1 MFYGQ
6 NKEDEIIND
15 LIVSKYG
22 SDFKGTILDLGAND
36 GITLSNSRYFI
47 ENGWKGVL
55 IEAGKSPYEK
65 LMTTVL
71 PNTIA
76 INCAV
81 GNQDGF
87 LTFYESNNLLNSD
100 DIGLVSSLVADET
113 QRWRKAGI
121 GFTEYQVE
129 CFTWESFRNKF
140 HLNSQNFDIISI
152 DIEGMDVE
160 ILEAILIEG
169 HRPTFVSIEHNFVIQ
184 NEIAIRELA
193 KNYGY
198 RIICRKLSVQ
208 DYWLLNDL

>member
-1 MFYGQ
+1 MYYGQ
-6 NKEDEIIND
+6 NKEDEIINS

-47 ENGWKGVL
+47 ENGWRGVL
-55 IEAGKSPYEK
+55 IEAGKSPYQK

-152 DIEGMDVE
+152 DIEGMDYDVLIQMNMEELECKVLCVE
-160 ILEAILIEG
+160 FNGIDMQKYVDYATKYGMTLTHQNPENLI
-169 HRPTFVSIEHNFVIQ
+169 F
-184 NEIAIRELA
+184 L
-193 KNYGY
+193 K
-198 RIICRKLSVQ
+198 
-208 DYWLLNDL
+208 

>member
-6 NKEDEIIND
+6 NKEDEIINN

-47 ENGWKGVL
+47 ENGWKAVL

-152 DIEGMDVE
+152 DIEGMDYDVLIQMNLEELGCKVLCVE
-160 ILEAILIEG
+160 FNGLDMQKYVDYATKYGMTLVYQNPENLI
-169 HRPTFVSIEHNFVIQ
+169 F
-184 NEIAIRELA
+184 L
-193 KNYGY
+193 K
-198 RIICRKLSVQ
+198 
-208 DYWLLNDL
+208 

>member
-6 NKEDEIIND
+6 NKEDETINNLII
-15 LIVSKYG
+15 SKYG
-22 SDFKGTILDLGAND
+22 SDFKGCILDLGAND

-71 PNTIA
+71 PNTVV
-76 INCAV
+76 INCAI

-87 LTFYESNNLLNSD
+87 LTFYESTNLLSSND
-100 DIGLVSSLVADET
+100 VGLVSSLVADET
-113 QRWRKAGI
+113 QRWRKEGI

-129 CFTWESFRNKF
+129 CFNWESFRNKF

-152 DIEGMDVE
+152 DIEGMDYDVL
-160 ILEAILIEG
+160 IQMNLEELGCKVLCIEFNGIDRQKYVDYALKHGMTLVHQNPENLI
-169 HRPTFVSIEHNFVIQ
+169 FF
-184 NEIAIRELA
+184 
-193 KNYGY
+193 K
-198 RIICRKLSVQ
+198 
-208 DYWLLNDL
+208 

>member
-1 MFYGQ
+1 MYYGQ

-55 IEAGKSPYEK
+55 IEAGKSPYQK

-152 DIEGMDVE
+152 DIEGMDYDVLIQINLEELGCKVLCVE
-160 ILEAILIEG
+160 FNGLDMQKYVDYATKYGMTLVYQNPENLI
-169 HRPTFVSIEHNFVIQ
+169 F
-184 NEIAIRELA
+184 L
-193 KNYGY
+193 K
-198 RIICRKLSVQ
+198 
-208 DYWLLNDL
+208 